1 MWYLIKPILLVLWYI
16 IAYIFYVIIY
26 ILAFIFVL
34 IFLFKILYPREIYNN
49 IGYWSTSRPFGKIR
63 EESDEEYVE
72 FKSPHGI
79 IMYNLKRFDIINE

>member
-49 IGYWSTSRPFGKIR
+49 IGYWSSEHFSKI
-63 EESDEEYVE
+63 EDSSEVDYVE

-79 IMYNLKRFDIINE
+79 IMYNLKRFDIISE